1 MSGLIVPSQ
10 IVLVFLIVLVLELVL
25 VLGLLTVAADQ
36 PLIPSKA
43 ICNEDKTLVTLR

>member
-25 VLGLLTVAADQ
+25 VLDFFDDWAPARQKNV
-36 PLIPSKA
+36 
-43 ICNEDKTLVTLR
+43 EDEFEDD